1 MDVALARLVTQL
13 PTGPSWAYEIKVD
26 GHRTV
31 LWRTEDGVRL
41 QSRTGRD
48 VTALWMDLAVA
59 AMSLPPGVI
68 LDGEAVVYVAA
79 DDGTVHISFAA
90 AQSRALSLPRRAREL
105 ANQHP
110 ATYVAF
116 DILAHPAAGF
126 PDLRPQPYTERR
138 QVLLDVLADIGPPI
152 VPVWSTTDLDEAL
165 LWFETLEGTGVEGI
179 VAKPLRSA
187 YKAGR
192 VWAKVRHADTVDATV
207 VGFTGTVRRPKA
219 LAVRLPDGRV
229 ALSQRLTTALASVV
243 GPRLVPEAGR
253 AFTEAGDSYTPA
265 VGDVVMEVM
274 AGTTRHAVVTV
285 MRLR

>member
-1 MDVALARLVTQL
+1 MDVALARPVTQL

-31 LWRTEDGVRL
+31 LWRTEDGIRL

-59 AMSLPPGVI
+59 AMNLPPGVI

-79 DDGTVHISFAA
+79 AEGTAHISFAA

-105 ANQHP
+105 AEQHP

-116 DILAHPAAGF
+116 DTLARPAAGF
-126 PDLRPQPYTERR
+126 PDLRPQPYVERR
-138 QVLLDVLADIGPPI
+138 QVLLDMLADVGPPI

-165 LWFETLEGTGVEGI
+165 IWFETLEGTGVEGI

-192 VWAKVRHADTVDATV
+192 VWSKLRHADTVDATV
-207 VGFTGTVRRPKA
+207 VGFTGSSRHPKA
-219 LAVRLPDGRV
+219 LAVRLPGGRV
-229 ALSQRLTTALASVV
+229 ALSQRLTTALSSVV
-243 GPRLVPEAGR
+243 GPHLVPQSGR
-253 AFTEAGDSYTPA
+253 AFTKAGDSYTPA
-265 VGDVVMEVM
+265 VGDVVVKVV

>member
-1 MDVALARLVTQL
+1 MDVALARPVTQL

-68 LDGEAVVYVAA
+68 LDGEAVVYLAA
-79 DDGTVHISFAA
+79 DDGSVHISFAA
-90 AQSRALSLPRRAREL
+90 AQSRALSRPRRAREL
-105 ANQHP
+105 ADQHP

-126 PDLRPQPYTERR
+126 PDLRPRPYVERR
-138 QVLLDVLADIGPPI
+138 QVLLDVLADVGPPI

-165 LWFETLEGTGVEGI
+165 LWYETLGGTGVEGL
-179 VAKPLRSA
+179 VAKPLWSA

-192 VWAKVRHADTVDATV
+192 VWAKVRNGRNCISCNTLRPGWYANHAGQRSGSTAV
-207 VGFTGTVRRPKA
+207 VGSLVAVTCGQGSDASMLCQIQQTG
-219 LAVRLPDGRV
+219 D
-229 ALSQRLTTALASVV
+229 
-243 GPRLVPEAGR
+243 
-253 AFTEAGDSYTPA
+253 
-265 VGDVVMEVM
+265 
-274 AGTTRHAVVTV
+274 H
-285 MRLR
+285 

>member
-1 MDVALARLVTQL
+1 MDVALARPVTQL

-41 QSRTGRD
+41 QSRNGLD
-48 VTALWMDLAVA
+48 VTALWMDLSVA
-59 AMSLPPGVI
+59 AISLPPNVI
-68 LDGEAVVYVAA
+68 LDGEAVMYLA
-79 DDGTVHISFAA
+79 DTDGNARTSFAA
-90 AQSRALSLPRRAREL
+90 AQSRALSRPRRAREL
-105 ANQHP
+105 AERHP

-126 PDLRPQPYTERR
+126 PDFRPRPYVERR
-138 QVLLDVLADIGPPI
+138 QVLLDVLADVGPPI
-152 VPVWSTTDLDEAL
+152 VPVWSTTDLEEAL

-207 VGFTGTVRRPKA
+207 VGFTGTARHPKA
-219 LAVRLPDGRV
+219 LAVRLV
-229 ALSQRLTTALASVV
+229 ALSQRLTTALSSVV
-243 GPRLVPEAGR
+243 APRLVPLAGR
-253 AFTEAGDSYTPA
+253 AFTKAGESYTPA
-265 VGDVVMEVM
+265 GGDAVVEVM

-285 MRLR
+285 TRLRST